1 MARLACWCF
10 THRWRVLA
18 LWLVALAVVAGISAT
33 AGTSFDTN
41 LSLPN
46 TDSQAAANLLIANFP
61 AASGE
66 GDQIVIQATRG
77 SAVRSAAVRS
87 AVTAALAKAAAV
99 PGVESV
105 ASPYGPHGAT
115 QISRSGTVAFA
126 RVTWDR
132 PSDDVTSDDAR
143 NLISAAQSADG
154 PEVHVS
160 LEGTAITNS
169 ERVGLGRSV
178 GVGIAAA
185 LIVLLI
191 VFGGA
196 LLASLLPLV
205 TALLALGIGTSL
217 VGLLSHA
224 FTISNASTQL
234 AILIGLGVGVDY
246 GLFIIGRYRS
256 AVKAGMPLEDAVALS
271 VRTSGRTVL
280 LAGSTVCT
288 ALLGQFALGVSFLYG
303 VSVAAALAVAMTM
316 ATSLTFLPAMLGF
329 LGPKVLSRRERR
341 SLAAH
346 GPVSAEPA
354 GFWLRWADFVEAR
367 RWVVA
372 LGSVAAV
379 VALALPI
386 FGLSLGTSD
395 ASTDP
400 AGWTT
405 HEAYAALAQG
415 FGPGFNGPLEL
426 AARTG
431 SPAGAAAFGRLVAA
445 AAAAPGV
452 ASVTPPVISPNGQ
465 VELATIYPATA
476 PQDGQTI
483 DLVNHLRNDL
493 IPRAAH
499 GTSLVVHVGGVT
511 AANID
516 FAHVLTSKLPLF
528 IVVIV
533 ILAFLL
539 LLVVFR
545 SLLIPLTASV
555 MNLLSVGAGLGALNA
570 VFHWGWGT
578 SVLGL
583 SGTGPV
589 DSFVP
594 VVMFSVLFGLS
605 MDYLVFL
612 VSRIQEEWH
621 RLHHAPDAGLNGAD
635 GLAGLGGRGTRR
647 NHQAVT
653 AGLANSG
660 RIIAGAASI
669 MILVFGSFLLGGHR
683 ILQEFGFALGF
694 SVLVDALIIR
704 GLLVPALMHLLGP
717 ANWALPAWLDRIVPR
732 LAVEAP
738 EYSPGPEPDA
748 ARRNLL
754 RFGAAL
760 PAAALLARSTPEA
773 KAAPRAP
780 QPPAPSH
787 PQTPRLAAT
796 RPVYFC

>member
-1 MARLACWCF
+1 MSRLARWCF
-10 THRWRVLA
+10 EHRWRVVAVWLA
-18 LWLVALAVVAGISAT
+18 GLAVVAGISVT
-33 AGTSFDTN
+33 AGTRYDTD

-46 TDSQAAANLLIANFP
+46 TDSQAAATLLATNFP

-66 GDQIVIQATRG
+66 GDQVVIQATHG
-77 SAVRSAAVRS
+77 STVRSPAARS
-87 AVTAALAKAAAV
+87 AVTAALAKAASV

-105 ASPYGPHGAT
+105 ASPYGPHGAA

-126 RVTWDR
+126 RVTWDK
-132 PSDDVTSDDAR
+132 PSDQVTSADAR
-143 NLISAAQSADG
+143 NLISAAESADG
-154 PEVHVS
+154 PDVHVS
-160 LEGTAITNS
+160 LGGAAITNS

-178 GVGIAAA
+178 GVGILAA

-205 TALLALGIGTSL
+205 TALLALGVGTSL

-224 FTISNASTQL
+224 FTISSASTQL
-234 AILIGLGVGVDY
+234 SILIGLGVGVDY

-256 AVKAGMPLEDAVALS
+256 AVQAGMPLEDAVALS

-280 LAGSTVCT
+280 LAGSTVCI

-329 LGPKVLSRRERR
+329 IGPRVLSRTERR
-341 SLAAH
+341 ALAAN
-346 GPVSAEPA
+346 GPVSAQPA
-354 GFWLRWADFVEAR
+354 GFWLRWARFVEAR

-372 LGSVAAV
+372 LGSLAAV
-379 VALALPI
+379 VAIALPV

-405 HEAYAALAQG
+405 HQAYAALAQG

-431 SPAGAAAFGRLVAA
+431 SPADAAAFGRLLAA
-445 AAAAPGV
+445 AARTPGV
-452 ASVTPPVISPNGQ
+452 ASVTPAVTSPNGH
-465 VELATIYPATA
+465 VELATVYPATA
-476 PQDGQTI
+476 PQAGPTI
-483 DLVNHLRNDL
+483 SLVNHLRDDL
-493 IPRAAH
+493 IPQAAH

-528 IVVIV
+528 ITVVV

-545 SLLIPLTASV
+545 SLLIPLVASV

-578 SVLGL
+578 SILGL

-621 RLHHAPDAGLNGAD
+621 QLHHAPAAGLNGAN
-635 GLAGLGGRGTRR
+635 GLAGLGGRGARR
-647 NHQAVT
+647 NDQAVT

-704 GLLVPALMHLLGP
+704 GLLVPALMHLIGP
-717 ANWALPAWLDRIVPR
+717 ANWALPSWLDRILPR
-732 LAVEAP
+732 LAIEAP
-738 EYSPGPEPDA
+738 EQ
-748 ARRNLL
+748 
-754 RFGAAL
+754 
-760 PAAALLARSTPEA
+760 
-773 KAAPRAP
+773 PRTAHR
-780 QPPAPSH
+780 QAGMD
-787 PQTPRLAAT
+787 
-796 RPVYFC
+796 PVGT